1 MKQNNDMHQLNNKIS
16 VIIPSLKNHSN
27 LKPLLSD
34 ISAQSIKNIDIQIVK
49 GVSPNGKARN
59 IGAGK
64 AAGNIFIFLDDDV
77 RLGHSKVF
85 ENLISPLKEQNI
97 GLTGTSQQIPP
108 DSSWFQKKCAIEL
121 DRTEY
126 KIVDVLTESDMV
138 TTQCCAISAKVFY
151 QLGGFN
157 DKIIRGVDPEFRY
170 RLRQKGYKIV
180 IVPKSWHY
188 HPMPENL
195 RKLIK
200 IQFRNGYSSAFVFR
214 FWPDLL
220 IETPNNDDTEF
231 VAKQSVLYRTV
242 RFIKETMVSLIRFKI
257 FVFIANISY
266 RTGHIYGLMWIDKSL
281 D

>member
-1 MKQNNDMHQLNNKIS
+1 MRQLNDKIS

-27 LKPLLSD
+27 LKPLLDD

-59 IGAGK
+59 VGAAK
-64 AAGNIFIFLDDDV
+64 ATGNIFIFLDDDV
-77 RLGHSKVF
+77 RLGHNRVF
-85 ENLISPLKEQNI
+85 ENLVSPLKEENI
-97 GLTGTSQQIPP
+97 GLTGASQQISPN
-108 DSSWFQKKCAIEL
+108 SSWFQKKSAIQL

-126 KIVDVLTESDMV
+126 KVVDVLTESDMV
-138 TTQCCAISAKVFY
+138 TTACCAIRKKVFY

-157 DKIIRGVDPEFRY
+157 EKIIRGVDPEFRY
-170 RLRQKGYKIV
+170 RLRQKDYKIV
-180 IVPKSWHY
+180 IVPNSWHY

-195 RKLIK
+195 RKLIR

-231 VAKQSVLYRTV
+231 VAKQSLLYRTF
-242 RFIKETMVSLIRFKI
+242 RFIKETMEALIRFKI
-257 FVFIANISY
+257 LLFIANISY
-266 RTGHIYGLMWIDKSL
+266 RIGYIYGLIWADKNSC
-281 D
+281 

>member
-1 MKQNNDMHQLNNKIS
+1 MRRLNDKIS

-27 LKPLLSD
+27 LKSLLDD
-34 ISAQSIKNIDIQIVK
+34 ISAQSIKDVDIQIVK

-59 IGAGK
+59 IGAVR

-85 ENLISPLKEQNI
+85 ENLISPLKEENI
-97 GLTGTSQQIPP
+97 GLTGTSQQIPS
-108 DSSWFQKKCAIEL
+108 DSSWFQKKCAIQL

-138 TTQCCAISAKVFY
+138 TTACCAIRRKVFY

-157 DKIIRGVDPEFRY
+157 EKIIRGVDPEFRY

-180 IVPKSWHY
+180 VVPNSWHY

-195 RKLIK
+195 RKLIR

-231 VAKQSVLYRTV
+231 VAKQSLLYRTF
-242 RFIKETMVSLIRFKI
+242 RFIKETMEALIRFKI
-257 FVFIANISY
+257 FLFIANISY
-266 RTGHIYGLMWIDKSL
+266 RIGYIYGLIWTDKSSC
-281 D
+281 